1 MAELQVYPQG
11 TPATNTML
19 VGTQMNVEQSDGTK
33 KNLTRNFSVQQIV
46 DLAPT
51 SIVKQKDLTITAAQM
66 LALNGGG
73 VIDLVPAA
81 GAGQLISI
89 LNMAMFFDYG
99 GVVYNFATS
108 AFSDTIAFKLGD
120 KSTFHTL
127 NSLTELNITQ
137 DRYTVFDFPNND
149 EMVYEP
155 NTAFTLTATSGITV
169 SQGNSPI
176 KLNILYRIVNFT

>member
-1 MAELQVYPQG
+1 MSIIQSYPKG
-11 TPATNTML
+11 TPKADDML
-19 VGTQMNVEQSDGTK
+19 LGTVVPKANSDD
-33 KNLTRNFSVQQIV
+33 LPVTRNFSITDVASFSV
-46 DLAPT
+46 DN
-51 SIVKQKDLTITAAQM
+51 SILKLKEITITAAQM

-73 VIDLVPAA
+73 VIDLIPAA

-89 LNMAMFFDYG
+89 LNMAMFLDYG
-99 GVVYNFATS
+99 GTVYNFATTGL
-108 AFSDTIAFKLGD
+108 SDGIAFKLGAV
-120 KSTFHTL
+120 STFHTL
-127 NSLTELNITQ
+127 SASTELNITQ

-155 NTAFTLTATSGITV
+155 NTAFTLTATSGVTV